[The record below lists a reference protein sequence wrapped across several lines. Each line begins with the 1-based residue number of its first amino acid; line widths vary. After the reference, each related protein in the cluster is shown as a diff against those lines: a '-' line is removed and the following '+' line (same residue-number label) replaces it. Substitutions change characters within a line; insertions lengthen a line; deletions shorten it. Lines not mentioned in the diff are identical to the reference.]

1 VFRPLASPTRATLS
15 LSAMLLATLS
25 GVASA
30 APSFDCR
37 SATRAAE
44 KTICG
49 TPSIHPI
56 DRAVSDLYRDT
67 LAQARKVS
75 DARAVDIII
84 HRAERTFIAS
94 RNTCGTDVDC
104 IRVTYRG
111 QFSILRTYLQQLD

>member
-1 VFRPLASPTRATLS
+1 VYRPLASPTRATLS

-56 DRAVSDLYRDT
+56 DRALSDLYRDT

-75 DARAVDIII
+75 DARAVDILR
-84 HRAERTFIAS
+84 RAERTFIAS